1 MEVWKNQIK
10 ERRKEYIKTVKYYF
24 KETMTKISNE
34 VIFNKKDDISK
45 YFRQVYKKSYEL
57 MMHDQ
62 EKFRKSV
69 LRDLMITNNIDEKDG
84 FEKNVLDNYNE
95 LYELTKSDSQSN
107 KSRSGI
113 ILELLVIDLLET
125 FEYPHDNQK
134 KIGKKK
140 FAKDLGK
147 QIDTIVPGIEEF
159 KRNPSNCLLL
169 SQKTTVRERWQE
181 VGEEVSRTGANEAYL
196 ITFGEDLTENI
207 IETAKE
213 QRIHFVVPKNIKE
226 NKFNNKNTVY
236 SFENFFKR
244 RIKRTLQLLDNEN
257 N

>member
-1 MEVWKNQIK
+1 M
-10 ERRKEYIKTVKYYF
+10 
-24 KETMTKISNE
+24 ETMTKISNE

-113 ILELLVIDLLET
+113 ILELLVIDLFWKHLNIPMIIRKKLVRRNLPRIWET
-125 FEYPHDNQK
+125 N
-134 KIGKKK
+134 
-140 FAKDLGK
+140 
-147 QIDTIVPGIEEF
+147 
-159 KRNPSNCLLL
+159 
-169 SQKTTVRERWQE
+169 
-181 VGEEVSRTGANEAYL
+181 
-196 ITFGEDLTENI
+196 
-207 IETAKE
+207 
-213 QRIHFVVPKNIKE
+213 
-226 NKFNNKNTVY
+226 
-236 SFENFFKR
+236 
-244 RIKRTLQLLDNEN
+244 
-257 N
+257 

>member
-84 FEKNVLDNYNE
+84 FEQNVLDNYNE

-147 QIDTIVPGIEEF
+147 QIDTIVP
-159 KRNPSNCLLL
+159 RN
-169 SQKTTVRERWQE
+169 R
-181 VGEEVSRTGANEAYL
+181 
-196 ITFGEDLTENI
+196 
-207 IETAKE
+207 
-213 QRIHFVVPKNIKE
+213 
-226 NKFNNKNTVY
+226 
-236 SFENFFKR
+236 
-244 RIKRTLQLLDNEN
+244 
-257 N
+257 

>member
-1 MEVWKNQIK
+1 MKELYDGSVENQIK

-84 FEKNVLDNYNE
+84 FEQNVLDNYNE

-113 ILELLVIDLLET
+113 ILELLVIDLLKHLNI
-125 FEYPHDNQK
+125 PMIIRKNWQK
-134 KIGKKK
+134 EICQG
-140 FAKDLGK
+140 
-147 QIDTIVPGIEEF
+147 
-159 KRNPSNCLLL
+159 
-169 SQKTTVRERWQE
+169 
-181 VGEEVSRTGANEAYL
+181 
-196 ITFGEDLTENI
+196 FGETN
-207 IETAKE
+207 
-213 QRIHFVVPKNIKE
+213 RHHSSRN
-226 NKFNNKNTVY
+226 
-236 SFENFFKR
+236 R
-244 RIKRTLQLLDNEN
+244 
-257 N
+257 

>member
-84 FEKNVLDNYNE
+84 FEQNVLDNYNE

-140 FAKDLGK
+140 FAKDFGK
-147 QIDTIVPGIEEF
+147 QIDTIVP
-159 KRNPSNCLLL
+159 RN
-169 SQKTTVRERWQE
+169 R
-181 VGEEVSRTGANEAYL
+181 
-196 ITFGEDLTENI
+196 
-207 IETAKE
+207 
-213 QRIHFVVPKNIKE
+213 
-226 NKFNNKNTVY
+226 
-236 SFENFFKR
+236 
-244 RIKRTLQLLDNEN
+244 
-257 N
+257 